1 MVLMF
6 SRGYFKI
13 LLSLVVVMLWQP
25 MISAAQNQTLSTVTT
40 VSACGNPIP
49 LKFDL
54 VIPKAITVAAY
65 PAVIIVHG
73 GGWMGGSR
81 KDDQGLQSLLANMG
95 LASMSV
101 DYRLAPQARFPAQI
115 EDLKCAIRWLHQH
128 AAEQQIDPERI
139 AGFGISAGAHLTALA
154 ALTPGKWNTVDRSN
168 QSSDALRCA
177 ILHAPPLDF
186 PDWWQTADPQ
196 MKGTMSPRFMMNNLF
211 GKDFSQAQS
220 TYKEASPS
228 TYVAHAQKEKTPPLL
243 IIHGE
248 QDVTVPIRASQTLV
262 DQLAARGIAAE
273 LMRIPDA
280 DHFGF
285 GSHTR
290 QVVEK
295 IRSFYAQCLK

>member
-6 SRGYFKI
+6 SRGYFNFFLHFLFV
-13 LLSLVVVMLWQP
+13 LLCQP
-25 MISAAQNQTLSTVTT
+25 VISTAQNQTRPEIKT
-40 VSACGNPIP
+40 VSACADPIP

-54 VIPKAITVAAY
+54 MIPKTPAAAAY
-65 PAVIIVHG
+65 PAVIVVHG

-81 KDDQGLQSLLANMG
+81 KDYQGLQSLLANMG
-95 LASMSV
+95 LASMSI
-101 DYRLAPQARFPAQI
+101 DYRSAPQARFPAQI

-128 AAEQQIDPERI
+128 AAEHQINPERI

-177 ILHAPPLDF
+177 VLHAPPLDF
-186 PDWWQTADPQ
+186 PDWWQTADTQ
-196 MKGTMSPRFMMNNLF
+196 VTGTMSPRFMLTNLF
-211 GKDFSQAQS
+211 GKDYLQAKS

-228 TYVAHAQKEKTPPLL
+228 AYTAHAQKEKTPPLL

-248 QDVTVPIRASQTLV
+248 QDVTVPIRVSQTFV
-262 DQLAARGIAAE
+262 DQLVARGIAAE

-280 DHFGF
+280 DHFAF
-285 GSHTR
+285 GSQTR
-290 QVVEK
+290 QAVEK
-295 IRSFYAQCLK
+295 IQGFYAQCLK